1 MNKLRKNFFYNI
13 IYQVLIL
20 ILPLIT
26 VPYVARVLGADGVGI
41 HSYTYSI
48 SYYFMLIA
56 MLGLNNYG
64 NRSIAKVRDNKDEL
78 SKTFWSIYLL
88 QFIVSTLMVITYLI
102 YIILFNIRYKQI
114 AVIQIFYVISSI
126 FDINWFFF
134 GLEKFKITIIRNTII
149 KIISLVSIFLFV
161 RNSDDLWV
169 YTLILSGS
177 TFLSQIILWPYMKK
191 YVNFTKIKIIDI
203 LKHLKPC
210 LILFIP
216 VIAVSIYKIMDK
228 IMLGNMASI
237 VEVGYYENAVKIID
251 VPKCIITSLGT
262 VMLPRMSNM
271 IAKGEE
277 EKIKMYI
284 GKSLQVIMFLALP
297 ITMGL
302 IAISDDFIL
311 IFLGNNFTK
320 TGTLIKY
327 LAISLIFLSWANVIR
342 TQYLIPTERDKDY
355 IISVILGAIVNLVM
369 NIILIPR
376 YASIGACYGTI
387 CAELIVM
394 LYQTYKVKNELNISV
409 YIKNIMIFVIN
420 SLIMFII
427 VDLLNYIPMSIY
439 YRLILQVIIGIIIY
453 IVLNF
458 KYIITLVDFK
468 FVINKFTTIKN

>member
-1 MNKLRKNFFYNI
+1 MNQLRKNFFYNI

-342 TQYLIPTERDKDY
+342 TQYLIPKERDKDY

>member
-177 TFLSQIILWPYMKK
+177 TFLSQIILWPYIKK

-251 VPKCIITSLGT
+251 VPKGIITSLGT

-342 TQYLIPTERDKDY
+342 TQYLIPKERDKDY

>member
-177 TFLSQIILWPYMKK
+177 TFLSQIILWPYIKK

-251 VPKCIITSLGT
+251 VPKGIITSLGT

-342 TQYLIPTERDKDY
+342 TQYLIPKERDKDY

-394 LYQTYKVKNELNISV
+394 L
-409 YIKNIMIFVIN
+409 
-420 SLIMFII
+420 
-427 VDLLNYIPMSIY
+427 
-439 YRLILQVIIGIIIY
+439 
-453 IVLNF
+453 
-458 KYIITLVDFK
+458 
-468 FVINKFTTIKN
+468 

>member
-1 MNKLRKNFFYNI
+1 MNQLRKNFFYNI

-177 TFLSQIILWPYMKK
+177 TFLSQIILWPYIKK

-342 TQYLIPTERDKDY
+342 TQYLIPKERDKDY